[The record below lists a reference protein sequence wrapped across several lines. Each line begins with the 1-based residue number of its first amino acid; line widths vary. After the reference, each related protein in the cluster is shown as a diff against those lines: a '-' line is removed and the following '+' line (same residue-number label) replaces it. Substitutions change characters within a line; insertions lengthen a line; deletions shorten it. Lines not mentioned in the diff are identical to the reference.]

1 MSARSR
7 VLGAITL
14 RFIANIFT
22 TVFPFLAKERKT
34 LDLFFY
40 KNPINVTAAD
50 VVIMRPGV
58 RLVEVEIL

>member
-22 TVFPFLAKERKT
+22 TVFPFLAKEEDTR
-34 LDLFFY
+34 FVFY